1 MLEVNPEIGY
11 VRIISSHIEIAR
23 TLSKSFELKIGCRAR
38 ARAPKYLEEKKAV
51 LNMELSII
59 TPEKDD
65 MNIEL
70 EADVFL
76 KFDQIPD
83 DYDKVME
90 EKCMPIAQIK
100 LFRMLDEILVCM
112 GYDRLGLAEKA

>member
-1 MLEVNPEIGY
+1 MLEVNPKISY
-11 VRIISSHIEIAR
+11 VRIISSHIEISR
-23 TLSKSFELKIGCRAR
+23 TLSKRFELKIGCRAR
-38 ARAPKYLEEKKAV
+38 TRAPKNLEEKKAV

-65 MNIEL
+65 MKIEL

-90 EKCMPIAQIK
+90 EKCMSIAQIK
-100 LFRMLDEILVCM
+100 LFSMLDEILVCM